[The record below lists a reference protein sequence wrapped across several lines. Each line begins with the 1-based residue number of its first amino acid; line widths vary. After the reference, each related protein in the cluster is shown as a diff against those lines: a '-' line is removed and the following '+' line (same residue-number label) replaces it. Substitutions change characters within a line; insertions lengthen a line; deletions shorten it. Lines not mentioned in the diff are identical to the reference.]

1 MGKKCIPGV
10 ICIENMTL
18 FLLFIIAILLWY
30 LYNQLRSQKKDTN
43 VVVIGTP
50 SIQVPSRA
58 TEFPLQS
65 IPTRTD
71 VFNDPYSPP
80 LKTNS
85 YFQSNPIDI
94 RGTPGIPINIPNRG
108 INSIYSQI
116 GILTRTNGRDDMIL
130 PLMGRRNYNG
140 RDKWQYYTLS
150 NTGNINTKLPVSS
163 NGRSCTSDMGCDEIN
178 NNDVVYVEGY
188 KDTFIATVY
197 ESGTFSYIP
206 YI

>member
-18 FLLFIIAILLWY
+18 FMLFIIVVLLWY
-30 LYNQLRSQKKDTN
+30 LYHQLRSQKKDTN
-43 VVVIGTP
+43 VVVVSTP
-50 SIQVPSRA
+50 SIQVPERV
-58 TEFPLQS
+58 TQFPLQGVS
-65 IPTRTD
+65 TRTD

-80 LKTNS
+80 LKTNG
-85 YFQSNPIDI
+85 YFQSNTIDV

-108 INSIYSQI
+108 FNSNYSQV
-116 GILTRTNGRDDMIL
+116 GILTRANGRDDMIL

-140 RDKWQYYTLS
+140 RDKWQYYTMS

-188 KDTFIATVY
+188 KDTFTATVY
-197 ESGTFSYIP
+197 ETGTFSYIP

>member
-18 FLLFIIAILLWY
+18 FMLFVIVILLWY
-30 LYNQLRSQKKDTN
+30 LYHQLRSQKKDTN
-43 VVVIGTP
+43 VVVVSTP
-50 SIQVPSRA
+50 SIQVPERV
-58 TEFPLQS
+58 TQFQLQGVS
-65 IPTRTD
+65 TRTD

-80 LKTNS
+80 LKTNG
-85 YFQSNPIDI
+85 YFQSNAIDI
-94 RGTPGIPINIPNRG
+94 RGTPGIPMNMPNRG
-108 INSIYSQI
+108 MNSNYSQV

-140 RDKWQYYTLS
+140 RDKWQYYTMS

-188 KDTFIATVY
+188 KNTFIATIY
-197 ESGTFSYIP
+197 ETGTFSYIP